1 MIKAVSQFMVS
12 SKPKDFKEGP
22 GARER
27 LKAWPTAELAEQFL
41 QEQRGRRRP
50 QLLKAVSVAEPER
63 HAAACHV
70 RQGQLLHP
78 ARQLRA
84 LSGW

>member
-1 MIKAVSQFMVS
+1 MVS

-41 QEQRGRRRP
+41 QEQRGRREATASRGCFCGRARDMLP
-50 QLLKAVSVAEPER
+50 S
-63 HAAACHV
+63 HV